1 MTVKYSQLVGQSPD
15 IEMQTPDGEEI
26 FAISVPQGTSPETWE
41 TNYVK
46 IVRVTGARVV
56 SVSADKTLALTD
68 FNSVQYVS
76 ITASPLADIDITI
89 PANASVAFP
98 IGTMIGVTM
107 VDNGGASPANAVR
120 VVPASGVTLNGVAGG
135 SSPDGAQSV
144 STNYT
149 GLTLHKIATNEWVAI

>member
-1 MTVKYSQLVGQSPD
+1 MPYKISDLVGQSPD
-15 IEMQTPDGEEI
+15 LEITLPEGAELIEVSE
-26 FAISVPQGTSPETWE
+26 AQGTSPETYA
-41 TNYVK
+41 TKYVQG
-46 IVRVTGARVV
+46 VRVTGARPVTV
-56 SVSADKTLALTD
+56 SGDKTLAASD
-68 FNSVQYVS
+68 YNSVQYVS
-76 ITASPLADIDITI
+76 ITSSPLADIDITI
-89 PANASVAFP
+89 PANSSVAFP